1 MSAAK
6 RSKTAPPSSI
16 TLFRIADFCAEKL
29 PAVRAAV
36 LPGPLFL
43 NSARR
48 KIRFHVDTHFAGYL
62 LFPRNS
68 NAVLSSRQAMR
79 VNQNRKEAYM
89 KLKQLSNLWRLGAAL
104 AVFAFAAWVHSQS
117 ATSCSITGTITDATG
132 AVVPAVQVTIT
143 NQATGLSQTES
154 SNGAGFYDAESL
166 APGDYSVA
174 TAKVGFKSEQIK
186 DIHLDP
192 GQRRGLNVKLAVGNA
207 SASVSVEADA
217 EVVQTESAE
226 AGGTITAKEVQNIML
241 NGRNFES
248 LLTVVPGVSSVN
260 GANGT
265 YQAGQGAITS
275 AVVIN
280 GSSDEESMYTIDGVY
295 NDVSASDITLP
306 ITPVVDHVAE
316 MRVLS
321 DNFSARY
328 GLAGRQVLVTTK
340 SGGDQFHG
348 SSYFFDRTN
357 EYGTAHGFLANGSV
371 PLTSLHQSDWGI
383 TLGGPVE
390 IPKLFTN
397 LDKKL
402 FFFVGADWKAV
413 HQSYTSG
420 ARDVFS
426 QANRGG
432 DLSTEVV
439 NPAGASAN
447 LTPYASLPASYQAIL
462 DAREG
467 GGAGSGAA
475 CIYQK
480 TGSGLYNEI
489 LPKCMDTNTV
499 ALMNAYWPLPNYNTT
514 LAATSQN
521 YLNDNPTKFSVND
534 ELYRGDYDIN
544 SNNIVTFRVLH
555 EEVASINATRGYNDY
570 APNPNSAAYTPS
582 TDALLR
588 WQSTIKPNV
597 INAVGFALIYS
608 KYIAALIGQYT
619 VPSGVTINQKFP
631 GADPLNRIPDISMNN
646 DSQMTNGW
654 FWLGEGAL
662 PTHSNSSSGEFL
674 DDFTWIKGNHAFQ
687 AGATVMWDR
696 LHVNAS
702 AFPMGN
708 FCFDGSYSNDTA
720 GDYLLGF
727 LGSGSHACSSY
738 GYEQTNS
745 QRDGL
750 FRNVWTETYFEDDWK
765 LNPRL
770 TVNLGMRWSYY
781 TAPTMNGNQVSN
793 FVPSAFSTA
802 GQPAIC
808 ASPTGAALGSLAACA
823 VSSYGFTSNTWQY
836 LNATNSPLEK
846 DGVTAANVTSNGMVT
861 AGSGVP
867 NGFTTPHKG
876 LFAPRL
882 GFAYR
887 LTNDGKMS
895 LHGGAG
901 FGYTQV
907 GLLQTSNLLANIPFA
922 QTPVYFN
929 TEFTNPAGVSGGGA
943 VPNPPGLLAVNST
956 SNSYRPA
963 TIRDYSLTIEKE
975 VAPGGVVA
983 IGYAG
988 MTTQHIFTTGWD
1000 SNFPLNANPVTGT
1013 YANPSGTAACVAAS
1027 TAPNQLTS
1035 GFAYDPCINQG
1046 KVNSYF
1052 YRPYQGYSSIGTGAS
1067 FGVANY
1073 NGLLI
1078 GYVQKMRNL
1087 TAHVSYT
1094 FSKALGDINA
1104 TGIQVAYSSS
1114 GAFQNANNPLGDYGR
1129 PDYDRPDVFVYSL
1142 VYDVPFFNKTSN
1154 NLEKALL
1161 GGWNFTSYGVVESG
1175 FAQTP
1180 TYSSGLATR
1189 PNVGGPLYRN
1199 HGTSGKLTEH
1209 QQPVYNVSSFTPP
1222 SWGYFGTAQVGCLH
1236 PRMGDR

>member
-1 MSAAK
+1 M
-6 RSKTAPPSSI
+6 
-16 TLFRIADFCAEKL
+16 
-29 PAVRAAV
+29 
-36 LPGPLFL
+36 
-43 NSARR
+43 
-48 KIRFHVDTHFAGYL
+48 
-62 LFPRNS
+62 
-68 NAVLSSRQAMR
+68 
-79 VNQNRKEAYM
+79 
-89 KLKQLSNLWRLGAAL
+89 
-104 AVFAFAAWVHSQS
+104 AAWLHSQS
-117 ATSCSITGTITDATG
+117 ATNCAITGTITDATG
-132 AVVPAVQVTIT
+132 AVVPTVQVTIT

-154 SNGAGFYDAESL
+154 SNGSGFYDAESL

-192 GQRRGLNVKLAVGNA
+192 GQRRGLNVKLDVGSA

-226 AGGTITAKEVQNIML
+226 AGGTITAQEVQNIML

-248 LLTVVPGVSSVN
+248 LLTVIPGVSSVN

-306 ITPVVDHVAE
+306 ITPVVDHIAE

-321 DNFSARY
+321 DNFSAKY

-340 SGGDQFHG
+340 SGGEAFHG

-357 EYGTAHGFLANGSV
+357 EYGTAHGFLQSGSV

-383 TLGGPVE
+383 TLGGPVA
-390 IPKLFTN
+390 IPKLFDN

-413 HQSYTSG
+413 HQSYFSG

-439 NPAGASAN
+439 YTGGASAN
-447 LTPYASLPASYQAIL
+447 LTPYASLDAPHQAIL

-480 TGSGLYNEI
+480 TGTGPYNEI

-521 YLNDNPTKFSVND
+521 YVNDNPTKFSVND
-534 ELYRGDYDIN
+534 EIYRGDYNIN
-544 SNNIVTFRVLH
+544 PNNLVTFRVLH

-646 DSQMTNGW
+646 IGGQANSW

-662 PTHSNSSSGEFL
+662 PTHSNSSSAEFL

-702 AFPMGN
+702 SFPMGN
-708 FCFDGSYSNDTA
+708 FCFDGSYANDTA

-727 LGSGSHACSSY
+727 LANGSHACSSY
-738 GYEQTNS
+738 GYEQTNT

-765 LNPRL
+765 VNPRL
-770 TVNLGMRWSYY
+770 TVNLGIRWSYY
-781 TAPTMNGNQVSN
+781 TAPTKNGNDVSN
-793 FVPSAFSTA
+793 FVPSAFSA
-802 GQPAIC
+802 SSAPAIC
-808 ASPTGAALGSLAACA
+808 ASPSGAALGSLPACA
-823 VSSYGFTSNTWQY
+823 VSSYGFTSNSWQY
-836 LNATNSPLEK
+836 LNATNSPLETN
-846 DGVTAANVTSNGMVT
+846 GTTPANATTNGMLT
-861 AGSGVP
+861 AGNGVP

-876 LFAPRL
+876 LFAPRV

-887 LTNDGKMS
+887 LTNDGKTS
-895 LHGGAG
+895 IHGGVG

-907 GLLQTSNLLANIPFA
+907 GLLQTSNLLSNLPFA

-929 TEFTNPAGVSGGGA
+929 TEFTNPAGVSGGGT
-943 VPNPPGLLAVNST
+943 VPNPPGLPSPNST

-963 TIRDYSLTIEKE
+963 TIRDYSLTIDRQ
-975 VAPGGVVA
+975 VAPGGVVS

-1013 YANPSGTAACVAAS
+1013 YAYPGGTATCVAQGAAVVGGEGG
-1027 TAPNQLTS
+1027 TQQAS
-1035 GFAYDPCINQG
+1035 GFQFDPCLSAAANKSING
-1046 KVNSYF
+1046 VNYPGYPVNSYY
-1052 YRPYQGYSSIGTGAS
+1052 YRPYQGYAGIGTGAS

-1078 GYVQKMRNL
+1078 GYVQKMHDL
-1087 TAHVSYT
+1087 TAHVSCT

-1104 TGIQVAYSSS
+1104 SGIQVAYSSS
-1114 GAFQNANNPLGDYGR
+1114 GAFQNSNNPLGEYGK

-1142 VYDVPFFNKTSN
+1142 VYNVPFFNSTPN
-1154 NLEKALL
+1154 YLAKALL

-1180 TYSSGLATR
+1180 SYSSGLATR
-1189 PNVGGPLYRN
+1189 PNVNGPIARV
-1199 HGTSGKLTEH
+1199 HGTSGKISEH
-1209 QQPVYNVSSFTPP
+1209 QLGVYSASSFSAP
-1222 SWGYFGTAQVGCLH
+1222 SYGYFGTAQVGCLRAPKEVAFHMATEKGFAIREWATVKLGAQAFNVFNH
-1236 PRMGDR
+1236 PNVLGMNTTWAPGSSTFATATSYGDPRQMQFYTKITF

>member
-1 MSAAK
+1 M
-6 RSKTAPPSSI
+6 R
-16 TLFRIADFCAEKL
+16 
-29 PAVRAAV
+29 AVRT
-36 LPGPLFL
+36 
-43 NSARR
+43 
-48 KIRFHVDTHFAGYL
+48 K
-62 LFPRNS
+62 
-68 NAVLSSRQAMR
+68 
-79 VNQNRKEAYM
+79 KEAYM
-89 KLKQLSNLWRLGAAL
+89 KIHQQRFTLPIAVAL
-104 AVFAFAAWVHSQS
+104 CLVFASTWLHAQNS
-117 ATSCSITGTITDATG
+117 TSCAITGTVTDSTG
-132 AVVPAVQVTIT
+132 AVLPGVQVTIL
-143 NQATGLSQTES
+143 NQATGLSHTETT
-154 SNGAGFYDAESL
+154 NGSGSYDAESL
-166 APGDYSVA
+166 APGDYTVS
-174 TAKVGFKSEQIK
+174 TAKGGFKTESIK

-192 GQRRGLNVKLAVGNA
+192 GQRRGLDIKLSVGSESVA
-207 SASVSVEADA
+207 VSVEADA

-226 AGGTITAKEVQNIML
+226 SGGTITAKEVQNIML

-248 LLTVVPGVSSVN
+248 LLTVIPGVSSVN

-275 AVVIN
+275 AVVVN
-280 GSSDEESMYTIDGVY
+280 GSSDEETMYTIDGVY

-306 ITPVVDHVAE
+306 ITPVVDHIQE
-316 MRVLS
+316 MRVLG
-321 DNFSARY
+321 DNYSARY

-340 SGGDQFHG
+340 SGGEQYHG
-348 SSYFFDRTN
+348 SGYFFDRTN
-357 EYGTAHGFLANGSV
+357 EYGTAHGFLQNGSV

-383 TLGGPVE
+383 TLGGPVA
-390 IPKLFTN
+390 IPKLFDN

-426 QANRGG
+426 QANRNG

-447 LTPYASLPASYQAIL
+447 LTPYASLDAPHQAIL
-462 DAREG
+462 DARFG
-467 GGAGSGAA
+467 GGAGSGAG
-475 CIYQK
+475 CLSQK
-480 TGSGLYNEI
+480 SGSGPYNVI
-489 LPKCMDTNTV
+489 LPKCMDANTV
-499 ALMNAYWPLPNYNTT
+499 ALMNAFWPLPNYNTT

-534 ELYRGDYDIN
+534 ELYRGDYNLN
-544 SNNIVTFRVLH
+544 SNNLITFRVLH

-588 WQSTIKPNV
+588 WQSTIRPNI
-597 INAVGFALIYS
+597 INAAGIAVIYS
-608 KYIAALIGQYT
+608 RYIAALIGQYQL
-619 VPSGVTINQKFP
+619 PSGVDINQKFP

-646 DSQMTNGW
+646 DSQMSNSW

-662 PTHSNSSSGEFL
+662 PTHSNSSSLEFL
-674 DDFTWIKGNHAFQ
+674 DDFTVIKGNHALQ
-687 AGATVMWDR
+687 AGVTLMWDR

-702 AFPMGN
+702 SFPMGN

-727 LGSGSHACSSY
+727 LANGSHACSSY
-738 GYEQTNS
+738 GYEQTNL

-750 FRNVWTETYFEDDWK
+750 FKNVWTEAYFEDDWK
-765 LNPRL
+765 FNPRL
-770 TVNLGMRWSYY
+770 TFNLGMRWSYY
-781 TAPTMNGNQVSN
+781 TAPTMDGNDVSN
-793 FVPSAFSTA
+793 FVPSAFSSSSE
-802 GQPAIC
+802 PAIC
-808 ASPTGAALGSLAACA
+808 ASPTGAALGTLPACA

-836 LNATNSPLEK
+836 LNGTNQPLEK
-846 DGVTAANVTSNGMVT
+846 DGVTAANIANNGMLT
-861 AGSGVP
+861 AGNGVP
-867 NGFTTPHKG
+867 DGFTTPHPY

-887 LTNDGKMS
+887 LTNAGKMS
-895 LHGGAG
+895 IHGGVG

-907 GLLQTSNLLANIPFA
+907 GLLQTSNLLSNIPFV

-929 TEFTNPAGVSGGGA
+929 TEFSNPAGASGSGS

-956 SNSYRPA
+956 NSSYRPA
-963 TIRDYSLTIEKE
+963 TIRNYSLTIEKE
-975 VAPGGVVA
+975 VAPGGVVSV
-983 IGYAG
+983 GYAG
-988 MTTQHIFTTGWD
+988 MSTQHIFTTGWD

-1035 GFAYDPCINQG
+1035 GFAYDPCLNQG
-1046 KVNSYF
+1046 KVNSYY

-1073 NGLLI
+1073 NGLLV

-1094 FSKALGDINA
+1094 WSKALGDINA
-1104 TGIQVAYSSS
+1104 TGVQVAYSSS
-1114 GAFQNANNPLGDYGR
+1114 GAFQNSNNPLGDYGR
-1129 PDYDRPDVFVYSL
+1129 PDYDRPNVFVYSL
-1142 VYDVPFFNKTSN
+1142 VYDVPFFNNTSN
-1154 NLEKALL
+1154 ALEKSLL
-1161 GGWNFTSYGVVESG
+1161 GGWNLTSYGVDESG

-1189 PNVGGPLYRN
+1189 PNISGPLYRN
-1199 HGTSGKLTEH
+1199 HATSGKVSEH
-1209 QQPVYNVSSFTPP
+1209 QLPVYSATSFVAP
-1222 SWGYFGTAQVGCLH
+1222 SWGYFGTASVGSLRAPKEVAIHMAVEKGFAIGEWATIKLGAQAFNLLNH
-1236 PRMGDR
+1236 PNVLSLNGTWAPGSTTFATATAFGDPRQMQFYTKITF

>member
-1 MSAAK
+1 M
-6 RSKTAPPSSI
+6 
-16 TLFRIADFCAEKL
+16 TLHQVRNASRLFIAFGLFC
-29 PAVRAAV
+29 
-36 LPGPLFL
+36 
-43 NSARR
+43 
-48 KIRFHVDTHFAGYL
+48 T
-62 LFPRNS
+62 
-68 NAVLSSRQAMR
+68 
-79 VNQNRKEAYM
+79 
-89 KLKQLSNLWRLGAAL
+89 
-104 AVFAFAAWVHSQS
+104 AAWLHGQS

-132 AVVPAVQVTIT
+132 AVVPGVEVTIT
-143 NQATGLSQTES
+143 NQATGLSRTEN
-154 SNGAGFYDAESL
+154 SNGDGFYDTESL
-166 APGDYSVA
+166 APGDYTVA
-174 TAKVGFKSEQIK
+174 TTKAGFKGEQIK

-192 GQRRGLNVKLAVGNA
+192 GQRRGLNMKLDVGSA

-248 LLTVVPGVSSVN
+248 LLTVIPGVSSVN

-306 ITPVVDHVAE
+306 ITPVIDHISE

-357 EYGTAHGFLANGSV
+357 EYGTAHGFLQNGSV

-426 QANRGG
+426 MANRNG

-439 NPAGASAN
+439 DPAGASAN
-447 LTPYASLPASYQAIL
+447 LTPYASLDAPHQAIL
-462 DAREG
+462 DTRYG
-467 GGAGSGAA
+467 GGAGSGAN
-475 CIYQK
+475 CLSQK
-480 TGSGLYNEI
+480 TGSGPYNEI
-489 LPKCMDTNTV
+489 LPRCMDANTV
-499 ALMNAYWPLPNYNTT
+499 ALMNAYWPIPNYNLT
-514 LAATSQN
+514 LVATSQN

-534 ELYRGDYDIN
+534 EIYRGDYNIN
-544 SNNIVTFRVLH
+544 ANNSVTFRVLH

-588 WQSTIKPNV
+588 WQSTIKPNM
-597 INAVGFALIYS
+597 INAVGVALIYS
-608 KYIAALIGQYT
+608 RYIAALIGQYT
-619 VPSGVTINQKFP
+619 VPSGVAINQKFP
-631 GADPLNRIPDISMNN
+631 GADPTNRIPDISMNN
-646 DSQMTNGW
+646 DSQMSNSW

-662 PTHSNSSSGEFL
+662 PTHSNSASTEFL
-674 DDFTWIKGNHAFQ
+674 DDFTWIKGNHSLQ
-687 AGATVMWDR
+687 AGTTIMWDL
-696 LHVNAS
+696 LHANSAS
-702 AFPMGN
+702 AFTMGN

-727 LGSGSHACSSY
+727 LANGAHACSGY
-738 GYEQTNS
+738 GYEQTNLL
-745 QRDGL
+745 RDGD
-750 FRNVWTETYFEDDWK
+750 FRNAWTEVYFEDDWK

-770 TVNLGMRWSYY
+770 TLNLGMRWSYY
-781 TAPTMNGNQVSN
+781 TAPTKNGNDVAN
-793 FVPSAFSTA
+793 FVPSAFSTSSA
-802 GQPAIC
+802 PAIC
-808 ASPTGAALGSLAACA
+808 AQPQGTALGSLPACA
-823 VSSYGFTSNTWQY
+823 VSSYGFTSTTWQY
-836 LNATNSPLEK
+836 LNATNQPLETN
-846 DGVTAANVTSNGMVT
+846 DTTPANVTNNGMVT
-861 AGSGVP
+861 AGNGVP
-867 NGFTTPHKG
+867 DGFTTPHKG

-887 LTNDGKMS
+887 LTNDGKTS
-895 LHGGAG
+895 IHGGVG

-907 GLLQTSNLLANIPFA
+907 GLLQTSNLLSNIPFV

-929 TEFTNPAGVSGGGA
+929 TEFTNPAGPSGGGA
-943 VPNPPGLLAVNST
+943 VPNPPGLLGVNAT
-956 SNSYRPA
+956 ANSYRPA
-963 TIRDYSLTIEKE
+963 TIRNYSLTVERE
-975 VAPGGVVA
+975 VAPGGVVS

-1000 SNFPLNANPVTGT
+1000 QNFPLNANPTTGT

-1046 KVNSYF
+1046 KVNSYY
-1052 YRPYQGYSSIGTGAS
+1052 YRPFQGYSTMNTGAS

-1073 NGLLI
+1073 NGLLV
-1078 GYVQKMRNL
+1078 GYVQKMHDL

-1104 TGIQVAYSSS
+1104 SGIQVAYSSS
-1114 GAFQNANNPLGDYGR
+1114 GAFQNANNPLGDYGK

-1189 PNVGGPLYRN
+1189 PNISGPLSRN
-1199 HGTSGKLTEH
+1199 HGTSGKLGEH
-1209 QQPVYNVSSFTPP
+1209 QQSVYNASSFSAP
-1222 SWGYFGTAQVGCLH
+1222 SWGYFGTAQVGCLRAPKEVAFHVATEKGFAIREWATVKLGAQAFNVFNH
-1236 PRMGDR
+1236 PNVLGLNASWAPGSTTFATATSFGDPREMQFYTKITF

>member
-1 MSAAK
+1 MANLRLRARSREDLCMLKEASMKFDQK
-6 RSKTAPPSSI
+6 RI
-16 TLFRIADFCAEKL
+16 TLRFTLALSLLCTAAWLHAQNATSCAITGT
-29 PAVRAAV
+29 VTDSTGAV
-36 LPGPLFL
+36 LP
-43 NSARR
+43 
-48 KIRFHVDTHFAGYL
+48 D
-62 LFPRNS
+62 
-68 NAVLSSRQAMR
+68 
-79 VNQNRKEAYM
+79 
-89 KLKQLSNLWRLGAAL
+89 
-104 AVFAFAAWVHSQS
+104 
-117 ATSCSITGTITDATG
+117 
-132 AVVPAVQVTIT
+132 VQVTVT
-143 NQATGLSQTES
+143 NQATALSHTETT
-154 SNGAGFYDAESL
+154 NGSGNYDAESL
-166 APGDYSVA
+166 APGDYTVSTSKA
-174 TAKVGFKSEQIK
+174 GFKSESIK

-192 GQRRGLNVKLAVGNA
+192 GQRRGLDMKLAVG
-207 SASVSVEADA
+207 SAAVSVSVVADA
-217 EVVQTESAE
+217 EVVQTESSE

-248 LLTVVPGVSSVN
+248 LLTIVPGVSSVN

-306 ITPVVDHVAE
+306 ITPVIDHISE

-321 DNFSARY
+321 DNFSAKY
-328 GLAGRQVLVTTK
+328 GLAGRQVLVSTK
-340 SGGDQFHG
+340 SGGDAFHG
-348 SSYFFDRTN
+348 SGYFFDRTN
-357 EYGTAHGFLANGSV
+357 EYGTARNLFAG

-397 LDKKL
+397 LNKKL

-413 HQSYTSG
+413 HASYISG

-426 QANRGG
+426 QANRNG

-439 NPAGASAN
+439 DPAGASAN
-447 LTPYASLPASYQAIL
+447 LTPYASLDAPHQAIL

-475 CIYQK
+475 CIFQK
-480 TGSGLYNEI
+480 TGSGPYNEI
-489 LPKCMDTNTV
+489 LPKCMDANTV

-521 YLNDNPTKFSVND
+521 YLNDNPTRFSVND
-534 ELYRGDYDIN
+534 EIYRGDYNIN
-544 SNNIVTFRVLH
+544 SSNSVTFRVLH

-608 KYIAALIGQYT
+608 RYIAALIGQYT

-631 GADPLNRIPDISMNN
+631 GADPLDRIPDISMNN
-646 DSQMTNGW
+646 DSQMSNSW

-662 PTHSNSSSGEFL
+662 PTHSNSSSAEFL

-702 AFPMGN
+702 SFPMGN

-720 GDYLLGF
+720 GDYLMGF
-727 LGSGSHACSSY
+727 LANGSHACSSY
-738 GYEQTNS
+738 GYEQTNT

-750 FRNVWTETYFEDDWK
+750 FKNVWTEAYFEDDWK

-781 TAPTMNGNQVSN
+781 TAPTMNGNNVSN
-793 FVPSAFSTA
+793 FVPSAFSLSSA
-802 GQPAIC
+802 PAIC
-808 ASPTGAALGSLAACA
+808 AQPQGGALGSLPACG
-823 VSSYGFTSNTWQY
+823 VSSYGFVNTSWQY
-836 LNATNSPLEK
+836 LNATNQPLEK
-846 DGVTAANVTSNGMVT
+846 DDETAANVTSNGMLT
-861 AGSGVP
+861 AGNGVP
-867 NGFTTPHKG
+867 DGFTTPHKG
-876 LFAPRL
+876 LFAPRI

-887 LTNDGKMS
+887 LTNDGKTS
-895 LHGGAG
+895 IHGGVG

-907 GLLQTSNLLANIPFA
+907 GLLQTSNLLSNIPFV

-929 TEFTNPAGVSGGGA
+929 TEFTNPAGPAGGGS

-956 SNSYRPA
+956 SKSYRPA

-1013 YANPSGTAACVAAS
+1013 YANPSGTAACVAGS

-1046 KVNSYF
+1046 KVNSYY

-1073 NGLLI
+1073 NGLLV
-1078 GYVQKMRNL
+1078 GYVQKMHDL

-1094 FSKALGDINA
+1094 FSKSLGDINA
-1104 TGIQVAYSSS
+1104 TGVQVAYSSS
-1114 GAFQNANNPLGDYGR
+1114 GAFQNANNPLGDYGK

-1142 VYDVPFFNKTSN
+1142 VYDLPFFNKTSN

-1189 PNVGGPLYRN
+1189 PNVNGPIYRN
-1199 HGTSGKLTEH
+1199 HGTSGKLSEH
-1209 QQPVYNVSSFTPP
+1209 QLPLYNVANFSAP
-1222 SWGYFGTAQVGCLH
+1222 S
-1236 PRMGDR
+1236 

>member
-1 MSAAK
+1 MKFDQK
-6 RSKTAPPSSI
+6 RI
-16 TLFRIADFCAEKL
+16 TLRFTLALSLLCTAAWLHAQNATSCAITGT
-29 PAVRAAV
+29 VTDSTGAV
-36 LPGPLFL
+36 LP
-43 NSARR
+43 
-48 KIRFHVDTHFAGYL
+48 D
-62 LFPRNS
+62 
-68 NAVLSSRQAMR
+68 
-79 VNQNRKEAYM
+79 
-89 KLKQLSNLWRLGAAL
+89 
-104 AVFAFAAWVHSQS
+104 
-117 ATSCSITGTITDATG
+117 
-132 AVVPAVQVTIT
+132 VQVTVT
-143 NQATGLSQTES
+143 NQATALSHTETT
-154 SNGAGFYDAESL
+154 NGSGNYDAESL
-166 APGDYSVA
+166 APGDYTVSTSKA
-174 TAKVGFKSEQIK
+174 GFKSESIK

-192 GQRRGLNVKLAVGNA
+192 GQRRGLDMKLAVG
-207 SASVSVEADA
+207 SAAVSVSVVADA
-217 EVVQTESAE
+217 EVVQTESSE

-248 LLTVVPGVSSVN
+248 LLTIVPGVSSVN

-306 ITPVVDHVAE
+306 ITPVVDHISE

-321 DNFSARY
+321 DNFSAKY

-340 SGGDQFHG
+340 SGGEQFHG

-357 EYGTAHGFLANGSV
+357 EYGTAHGFLQNGSV

-390 IPKLFTN
+390 VPKVFEGLN
-397 LDKKL
+397 KKL

-426 QANRGG
+426 MANRGG

-439 NPAGASAN
+439 DPAGASAN
-447 LTPYASLPASYQAIL
+447 LTPYASLDAPHQAIL

-475 CIYQK
+475 CIFQK
-480 TGSGLYNEI
+480 TGSGPYNEI
-489 LPKCMDTNTV
+489 LPKCMDANTV

-521 YLNDNPTKFSVND
+521 YLNDNPTRFSVND
-534 ELYRGDYDIN
+534 EIYRGDYNIN
-544 SNNIVTFRVLH
+544 SSNSVTFRVLH

-588 WQSTIKPNV
+588 WQSTIRPNI
-597 INAVGFALIYS
+597 INAAGFALIYS

-619 VPSGVTINQKFP
+619 VPSGVT
-631 GADPLNRIPDISMNN
+631 MNN

-662 PTHSNSSSGEFL
+662 PTHSNSSSAEFL

-702 AFPMGN
+702 SFPMGN

-727 LGSGSHACSSY
+727 LASGSHACSSY
-738 GYEQTNS
+738 GYEQTNT

-781 TAPTMNGNQVSN
+781 TAPTMNGNNVSN
-793 FVPSAFSTA
+793 FVPSAFSLSSA
-802 GQPAIC
+802 PAIC
-808 ASPTGAALGSLAACA
+808 AQPQGGALGSLPACG
-823 VSSYGFTSNTWQY
+823 VSSYGFVNTSWQY
-836 LNATNSPLEK
+836 LNATNQPLEK
-846 DGVTAANVTSNGMVT
+846 DDETAANVTSNGMLT
-861 AGSGVP
+861 AGNGVP
-867 NGFTTPHKG
+867 DGFTTPHKG
-876 LFAPRL
+876 LFAPRI

-887 LTNDGKMS
+887 LTNDGKTS
-895 LHGGAG
+895 IHGGVG

-907 GLLQTSNLLANIPFA
+907 GLLQTSNLLSNIPFV

-929 TEFTNPAGVSGGGA
+929 TEFTNPAGPAGGGS

-956 SNSYRPA
+956 SKSYRPA

-1013 YANPSGTAACVAAS
+1013 YANPAGTSACVAAS

-1046 KVNSYF
+1046 KVNSYY

-1073 NGLLI
+1073 NGLLV
-1078 GYVQKMRNL
+1078 GYVQKMHDL

-1094 FSKALGDINA
+1094 FSKSLGDINA
-1104 TGIQVAYSSS
+1104 TGVQVAYSSS
-1114 GAFQNANNPLGDYGR
+1114 GAFQNANNPLGDYGK

-1142 VYDVPFFNKTSN
+1142 VYDLPFFNKTSN

-1189 PNVGGPLYRN
+1189 PNVNGPIYRN
-1199 HGTSGKLTEH
+1199 HGTSGKLSEH
-1209 QQPVYNVSSFTPP
+1209 QLPLYNVANFSAP
-1222 SWGYFGTAQVGCLH
+1222 SWGYFGTAEVGSLRAPKEVAFHMATEKGFAIGEWATVKLGAQAFNVLNH
-1236 PRMGDR
+1236 PNVLGLNASWAPGSTTFATATSFGDPRQMQFYTKITF